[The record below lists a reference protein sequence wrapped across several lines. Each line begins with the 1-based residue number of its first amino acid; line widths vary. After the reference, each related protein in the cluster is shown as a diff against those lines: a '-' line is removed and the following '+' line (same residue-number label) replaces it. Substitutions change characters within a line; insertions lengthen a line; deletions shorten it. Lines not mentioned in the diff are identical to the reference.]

1 MIYYHIFG
9 TAREKSLN
17 GSQDNPIFWRTGIP
31 ISWDKEPTLKLVG
44 GINLF
49 GQFWKIISK
58 YGQQVSIFSIP
69 ENQYNSRYT
78 GSIADTIPLERTS
91 KNYTYSG
98 TVSEPKKL
106 AYDVTVIDIIRVINQ
121 TDFPDDP
128 YPVNIPEF
136 PIIPDKDYQTE
147 IQFSN
152 SLLENTEGAEQRI
165 VEWSSPI
172 RVFNLAR
179 AALQSDDLN
188 TILDFHEEM
197 KGSKKDFLYRD
208 LSDYQVKGIY
218 EWLIY
223 CRLSND
229 IVNSMRPVDTVDG
242 TFLYCAFDINN
253 SGFDR
258 TP

>member
-9 TAREKSLN
+9 TARQKSLD
-17 GSQDNPIFWRTGIP
+17 GSQETFIFWRTGIP
-31 ISWDKEPTLKLVG
+31 ISWDKDSTLKIVG
-44 GINLF
+44 GINIF
-49 GQFWKIISK
+49 GQFWRIVSK

-69 ENQYNSRYT
+69 SNQYNSRYT
-78 GSIADTIPLERTS
+78 GSISDTIPLERTS

-106 AYDVTVIDIIRVINQ
+106 AYNVTIIDTVRVTNPI
-121 TDFPDDP
+121 DFPDNP
-128 YPVNIPEF
+128 YPVNTAEF

-152 SLLENTEGAEQRI
+152 SLLENTEGVEQRVI
-165 VEWSSPI
+165 EWSSPI
-172 RVFNLAR
+172 RIFNLSR
-179 AALQSDDLN
+179 SVLQSDDLN
-188 TILDFHEEM
+188 AILDFHEEM
-197 KGSKKDFLYRD
+197 KGSKRDFLYRD
-208 LSDYQVKGIY
+208 LSDYQAKGTY
-218 EWLIY
+218 DWLIY

-229 IVNSMRPVDTVDG
+229 MLNSMRPVDIVDG
-242 TFLYCAFDINN
+242 VYCAFNLNN

>member
-9 TAREKSLN
+9 TAREKSLD
-17 GSQDNPIFWRTGIP
+17 GIQDIPIFWRTSIP
-31 ISWDKEPTLKLVG
+31 ISWDKNPALKIVG
-44 GINLF
+44 GIGLF
-49 GQFWKIISK
+49 GQFWEIASK
-58 YGQQVSIFSIP
+58 YGEKVSIFSIP
-69 ENQYNSRYT
+69 INQYNENYT
-78 GSIADTIPLERTS
+78 GSISDTIPLERTS

-106 AYDVTVIDIIRVINQ
+106 TYNVTIVKVVRV
-121 TDFPDDP
+121 TDPLHFPANP

-152 SLLENTEGAEQRI
+152 SLLENSEGVEQRI

-172 RVFNLAR
+172 RVFNLSR
-179 AALQSDDLN
+179 TTLQSDDLN
-188 TILDFHEEM
+188 AILDFHEEM
-197 KGSKKDFLYRD
+197 KGSKRDFLYRD
-208 LSDYQVKGIY
+208 LSDYQVKGTY
-218 EWLIY
+218 DWLIY

-229 IVNSMRPVDTVDG
+229 MLDSMRPVDTVDD
-242 TFLYCAFDINN
+242 TFVYCAFNLNN